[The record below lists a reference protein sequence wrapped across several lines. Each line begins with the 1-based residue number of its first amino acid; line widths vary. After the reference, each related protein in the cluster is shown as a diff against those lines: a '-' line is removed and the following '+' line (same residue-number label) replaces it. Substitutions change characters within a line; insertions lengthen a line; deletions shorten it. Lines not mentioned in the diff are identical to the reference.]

1 MPRAVNFKQRLPYVT
16 AIAVAFFVV
25 VAFLWLQNDSKR
37 DSKIV
42 IDSQIIAPNIPL
54 PLPFVEKCRMHTNE
68 CFNVY
73 RCSYNERNKIDV
85 YVYPFTNY
93 FDEKGQQISPSFSK
107 EFYELVMAIKESDY
121 YTNDMNKACVIIP
134 PIDLL
139 NQRRINITHAG
150 QILSSLPRFV
160 LGMFGG
166 GGEEGE
172 SWDNSFPVTMNA
184 RWVWCTNSLTFFRL
198 F

>member
-1 MPRAVNFKQRLPYVT
+1 MLRGVTFKQRLLYVSVIL
-16 AIAVAFFVV
+16 IAVFVV
-25 VAFLWLQNDSKR
+25 VAFLCLQSDSG
-37 DSKIV
+37 SGNKIV
-42 IDSQIIAPNIPL
+42 VHSQIIAPNVPL

-73 RCSYNERNKIDV
+73 RCSYNERGKIDV

-93 FDEKGQQISPSFSK
+93 FDETGQQISPSFSK
-107 EFYELVMAIKESDY
+107 EFHELIMAIKESDY

-139 NQRRINITHAG
+139 NQRRINVTHAG

-160 LGMFGG
+160 LGMFMGG
-166 GGEEGE
+166 GGFKAPQVLQMLA
-172 SWDNSFPVTMNA
+172 DLNILVH
-184 RWVWCTNSLTFFRL
+184 
-198 F
+198 